1 MALPNAAK
9 GPPITRKP
17 RGQKESVL
25 QKLPWKWIGL
35 GFGIVA
41 LFVLWRLLPVQEWLE
56 SFQGWVKEKG
66 VFGGALYGLVYIVAA
81 LLFVP
86 GSILTLG
93 AGYVFGLVSGTVIVS
108 LASTATAA
116 LAFLIARYLAR
127 ERVEKAAR
135 KNEKF
140 AAMDRS
146 IGKNGW
152 KIVALLRLSP
162 LVPFS
167 LSNYFYG
174 LTSVRFIPYIL
185 ASWAAMLPGTFLYVY
200 LGSIG
205 KNAGDKKSA
214 WEWALLG
221 AGLLA
226 TVAVT
231 VILARVAK
239 KELKKSH
246 AGGKES

>member
-9 GPPITRKP
+9 RPPLNRKAP
-17 RGQKESVL
+17 AL
-25 QKLPWKWIGL
+25 QKLPWNWIGL
-35 GFGIVA
+35 GVGIVA

-56 SFQGWVKEKG
+56 SFQSWVKAKG
-66 VFGGALYGLVYIVAA
+66 AFGGALYGLVYVAAA

-93 AGYVFGLVSGTVIVS
+93 AGFVFGLISGTVIVS
-108 LASTATAA
+108 LASTAAAA

-135 KNEKF
+135 RNKKF

-174 LTSVRFIPYIL
+174 LTSVRFVPYIL

-205 KNAGDKKSA
+205 KNATGKKSA

-239 KELKKSH
+239 KELTKSSVGGKKS
-246 AGGKES
+246 